1 MTTHQDAYDWTKDE
15 GWAERTED
23 WEQPSQHGQIP
34 QTPPPPRQAPANGR
48 PAGRTVNR
56 TGGGFNPSA
65 NLTYSK
71 TTVVNGGGNGQQA
84 GGAGGHGG
92 KVPGADFM
100 SNEEIRA
107 FCEHLRKDARNRAT
121 ERAMDADHLEA
132 VLRTIPDLTGSLGGS
147 RARARRVSRWLKKIA
162 AAEKNIQKYA
172 ASVYAT
178 FEREY
183 DSELRKIGKGRTKQ
197 PRTAQNFFR

>member
-1 MTTHQDAYDWTKDE
+1 MTTQQDAYDWTKDPS
-15 GWAERTED
+15 WAEQQRRSPE
-23 WEQPSQHGQIP
+23 
-34 QTPPPPRQAPANGR
+34 PPPRPRTAPTN
-48 PAGRTVNR
+48 GRTVNKA
-56 TGGGFNPSA
+56 GGGFNPSA
-65 NLTYSK
+65 NVTYSK
-71 TTVVNGGGNGQQA
+71 TVINGGGNGQQA

-100 SNEEIRA
+100 SNDDIRA
-107 FCEHLRKDARNRAT
+107 FCEYIRKESRNRAT

-183 DSELRKIGKGRTKQ
+183 DSELRKIGKGRTQQ
-197 PRTAQNFFR
+197 PRPAQRFFR